1 MKTLK
6 KVLFIPFILGIVLSI
21 AIAACDDNEEQGH
34 QLLTLSSYSE
44 KVKIGDIVSVELSLP
59 ENNNISSISVKKTIS
74 GKSVEDYNKVI
85 ETKNGTLSYKF
96 EEEVI
101 SGDENG
107 VVVYSFYAKKD
118 RKSVV

>member
-6 KVLFIPFILGIVLSI
+6 KILFIPFILGIVLSF
-21 AIAACDDNEEQGH
+21 AIAACDDSKEQGH

-59 ENNNISSISVKKTIS
+59 ENNDISSISVKKTIS

-107 VVVYSFYAKKD
+107 VVVYSFLCQECE
-118 RKSVV
+118 

>member
-6 KVLFIPFILGIVLSI
+6 KVWFIPFILGIVLLF
-21 AIAACDDNEEQGH
+21 AIAACDDSEEQGH

-85 ETKNGTLSYKF
+85 ETKDGTLSYKF

-101 SGDENG
+101 SGDTT
-107 VVVYSFYAKKD
+107 VY
-118 RKSVV
+118 